1 MLDEVPVTDGVP
13 VWVALGVILPLNE
26 LLPVLEGEAP
36 ELSAAVGVT
45 LIVVLADKV
54 VLAVPEGVN
63 ELVPVEFPVP
73 VEVGVWLGEGV
84 AVSVGE
90 VVAVLLREL
99 LAVFDAVA
107 PKLSDAVGETL
118 MVELALKVLL
128 PDTDVLGVGVPVP
141 VTDGVPVPGGV
152 GVSLLLSEMLPEI
165 EGEAPLL
172 SEAVGERLTVVL
184 SATVVLGVS
193 SAVPKPV

>member
-73 VEVGVWLGEGV
+73 VEV
-84 AVSVGE
+84 
-90 VVAVLLREL
+90 
-99 LAVFDAVA
+99 F
-107 PKLSDAVGETL
+107 T
-118 MVELALKVLL
+118 VE
-128 PDTDVLGVGVPVP
+128 
-141 VTDGVPVPGGV
+141 
-152 GVSLLLSEMLPEI
+152 
-165 EGEAPLL
+165 
-172 SEAVGERLTVVL
+172 
-184 SATVVLGVS
+184 
-193 SAVPKPV
+193 